1 MPAGN
6 NATCRATFRCFIFFC
21 FCSLAGHLSFAAGYK
36 SFFAK
41 DTSDPLIKEY
51 KTDEM
56 TFLKKY
62 GRDDS
67 SSALIYFYF
76 AKRSKT
82 KSMVLLALSTSAAV
96 GLFSAVVLA
105 SYPNANNPDDFADA
119 FAFLWLALSIYAVA
133 TFTIIGIVRLIKYSR
148 KKLLHHLKNYFD
160 GVPIPPNIARSRAF
174 QKLVFLQHHLVP
186 RRNVFPRD

>member
-1 MPAGN
+1 MSARNNPA
-6 NATCRATFRCFIFFC
+6 CRATFRCFIFFC

-41 DTSDPLIKEY
+41 DTSGPLVKEY
-51 KTDEM
+51 KIDQM

-82 KSMVLLALSTSAAV
+82 KSMVLMALSASAMV
-96 GLFSAVVLA
+96 GLFSAIELA
-105 SYPNANNPDDFADA
+105 NSPQTNNPDDFADA

-133 TFTIIGIVRLIKYSR
+133 TFTTIGIVRLIKYSR

-160 GVPIPPNIARSRAF
+160 GNPIPPNIARSKAF
-174 QKLVFLQHHLVP
+174 QKLVFLQHRLVP